1 MRVTTRLLA
10 ATFALSAA
18 FAMPAFAEGPG
29 SDAFGN
35 KITSSKFDPNIP
47 TGLFHDIST
56 TGALIAVGDD
66 NAGTANLGGLV
77 FPFYGVNYTD
87 LLLSTNGYIST
98 LLTDGGGDL
107 SNDPVLPTI
116 PSTGGGGRIYV
127 YHDDIEARV
136 FGQYFNQ
143 ASSPIGTET
152 FIAQWNACH
161 FSCDETN
168 PAETTLLFNAM
179 LLRDGTVIMAY
190 DKVSIEAGGGATVGI
205 QNPAATDGVSYLVNE
220 AVMTDGMT
228 IIVYS
233 TVDHLFTPAAPAVV
247 PLGGLGDDTTIAA
260 AELGMLQNNAQSGL
274 VGDAVDAAFAGNSD
288 ANVMTASTGTYA
300 MGARING
307 LSVWAGG
314 SAVGLSGRFGPTV
327 SGRSYGF
334 QSGIDYMVTPWML
347 GGVSF
352 AYNQA
357 RLAVGMFGAN
367 QTAYSVEPYVGLLL
381 ADVIKVKASFSY
393 AKTRYGQVSSPF
405 GTFSADGNRFAGT
418 LSASTSISL
427 PMDGWALVPE
437 VSISAGQ
444 EKIGNLAGFVA
455 IPVDTARFV
464 AAEATAKIEKTF
476 VTGGGTGKIYGLAGV
491 DHVSTNGNN
500 TIALFASNYRNTRT
514 GGVAGA
520 GISFNSTSGFSI
532 DANVVGRG
540 LGTGANSV
548 EGRARIGF
556 TF

>member
-10 ATFALSAA
+10 ATFAIGASLV
-18 FAMPAFAEGPG
+18 MPAFAEGPG
-29 SDAFGN
+29 TDAFGN
-35 KITSSKFDPNIP
+35 RITSSKFDPNIP

-66 NAGTANLGGLV
+66 TGAAANLGGLV

-87 LLLSTNGYIST
+87 LYFSTNGYVST
-98 LLTDGGGDL
+98 LLTDGGGDFT
-107 SNDPVLPTI
+107 NDPVLPTV
-116 PSTGGGGRIYV
+116 PSSGGGGRIYV
-127 YHDDIEARV
+127 YHDDLEARV

-143 ASSPIGTET
+143 ASSPIGTEA

-161 FSCDETN
+161 FACDPNN

-190 DKVSIEAGGGATVGI
+190 DQVSAEAGGGATVGI
-205 QNPAATDGVSYLVNE
+205 QNPALTDGVAYLVNE
-220 AVMTDGMT
+220 SVMTDGMT
-228 IIVYS
+228 VIVYS
-233 TVDHLFTPAAPAVV
+233 TVDHMFTPAVV

-314 SAVGLSGRFGPTV
+314 SAVGLSGRFGPSV
-327 SGRSYGF
+327 SGRSHGF
-334 QSGIDYMVTPWML
+334 HSGIDYMVTPWVL

-357 RLAVGMFGAN
+357 RLSVGMFSAN

-381 ADVIKVKASFSY
+381 ADVVKVKASFSY
-393 AKTRYGQVSSPF
+393 AKTRYGQVVSPF

-427 PMDGWALVPE
+427 PIDGLALVPE

-444 EKIGNLAGFVA
+444 EKITNLSGFIA

-540 LGTGANSV
+540 LGTSAHSV